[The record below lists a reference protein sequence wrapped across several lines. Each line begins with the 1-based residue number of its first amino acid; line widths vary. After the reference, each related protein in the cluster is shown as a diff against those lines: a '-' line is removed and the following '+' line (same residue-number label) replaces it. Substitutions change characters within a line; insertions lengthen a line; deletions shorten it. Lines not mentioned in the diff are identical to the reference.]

1 MRCSCVAN
9 VLLMCRT
16 LLHCQNTCVS
26 SIPCNVYD
34 KFHQKKTRKQK
45 AESIVLPKYLFCVQ
59 SHVMCVTKSIRP
71 LSTFRLSLLS
81 QPFFFLNNCQNC
93 EQYCENT
100 ICVCNFG
107 IFVGKNLLPHARVR
121 ARSFLRHYFPHISR
135 ARTQ

>member
-59 SHVMCVTKSIRP
+59 SHVMCVTKSIPP

-81 QPFFFLNNCQNC
+81 QPLDSPSSLNLSSFSITAKTASNIAK
-93 EQYCENT
+93 T
-100 ICVCNFG
+100 R
-107 IFVGKNLLPHARVR
+107 FVYVISVYLLAKIYSLTRACARGL
-121 ARSFLRHYFPHISR
+121 S
-135 ARTQ
+135 